1 MEERIIDDEYGR
13 GIRFRKTKDG
23 YVDATDELA
32 EEEKEFAEEK
42 EVAEETGDGTQIEAA
57 PDEDVTEEALVV
69 DNLEESLE
77 DLEEEGDGEEVT
89 FEFPELEEDDED
101 LVNLTPE
108 EAAALR
114 RKKAEEEAQ
123 RKADYKR
130 FCEEGEELLLAG
142 SYKEAE
148 DKFAAALPLEENA
161 WEAAAGYWRAKTSDF
176 SAPDVLMDEY
186 LETGYESMEND
197 LGEDALGAIKRQY
210 KEVFEKR
217 LKEISDEEAP
227 LEKEVL
233 EKFGLANEG
242 RRYVN
247 VRYLY
252 EIHTGKKYPIKDRHF
267 DSMTEDIPVR
277 LMGGVPMIIY
287 EAFYKNEPDES
298 MDGGSEILTV
308 PVDEFIAHVKA
319 DGMAGLTRVTGAG
332 DAGFDY
338 VRLMETENDRIIF
351 RRRKI
356 KEGHEELVQ
365 LTFSGDDGYVPEI
378 LKAYD
383 IPQGGNIFYD
393 LTEKKVYWFPEEE
406 AQDKKVL
413 CLTEPSQVAAYDGKY
428 GNFAGLFGDEWM
440 ITTYYDEVFMKEYE
454 YHEYVAIHNLKNGH
468 VETVAGRFERTPGA
482 LVLLRS
488 FLAL

>member
-1 MEERIIDDEYGR
+1 MERIDLLDTFNREVEVLELNDEWMIYALDQKNEVKDICSIEKMNLKTRQIQRLITLDYTRLWESFRTYGQMPGFFYAVNVLADYRVRLRKIDKNTWENTTDFLITPEGEIINIYSLNEDYM
-13 GIRFRKTKDG
+13 II
-23 YVDATDELA
+23 TDE
-32 EEEKEFAEEK
+32 
-42 EVAEETGDGTQIEAA
+42 V
-57 PDEDVTEEALVV
+57 
-69 DNLEESLE
+69 
-77 DLEEEGDGEEVT
+77 
-89 FEFPELEEDDED
+89 
-101 LVNLTPE
+101 
-108 EAAALR
+108 
-114 RKKAEEEAQ
+114 KAQ
-123 RKADYKR
+123 
-130 FCEEGEELLLAG
+130 
-142 SYKEAE
+142 
-148 DKFAAALPLEENA
+148 
-161 WEAAAGYWRAKTSDF
+161 
-176 SAPDVLMDEY
+176 
-186 LETGYESMEND
+186 
-197 LGEDALGAIKRQY
+197 
-210 KEVFEKR
+210 
-217 LKEISDEEAP
+217 
-227 LEKEVL
+227 KEVL